1 MWIKYAVALFA
12 LAWSAMSFAACEQTL
27 SSGDNLQTAIAN
39 AAAGSEICLNNGS
52 YSAAN
57 FYSTKSPAVTVRA
70 INAGQASIAYSDIN
84 AGNGLIIDGVSLG
97 GALLSGNAKNITIKN
112 STFTAG
118 LCINMR
124 NVAGSSGY
132 PLNITIDNNIFDGLG
147 QSCFE
152 GRISISDDDGHQNS
166 MGVVIKNNQIKN
178 GCLSDGIF
186 VGGGASGVTIGPNN
200 EFSGIN
206 QSGSVHCDNIQ
217 YYGSGWNNTIEGN
230 FFNGGSTLILIDGND
245 NGIIR
250 NNVFKSVGGV
260 TLDVQNACPSSTY
273 PILIEHNTIHGAL
286 LRVNYYCNATI
297 RNNAFL
303 NGSYDTSGAVNCT
316 NCTASYNIANNA
328 TYGSNSIQDTVVFS
342 GGSSPSTLAG
352 YELSG
357 GSPGESAGSD
367 GNNMGTLYYGVSAAT
382 YTVTPSAGSNGSI
395 SPSSPQTV
403 DYGNT
408 TQFTVTPDSGYTAT
422 VGGTCGG
429 SLSGTTYTTNAITGD
444 CTVSAT
450 FASSPTSYTV
460 TPSAGSN
467 GSISPSSPQSISS
480 GSTTQFT
487 VTPSGGYSGFVAG
500 TCGGSPDLGSSEF
513 TYTTSAISGDCAVAA
528 TFDVGSCAVMQSAL
542 TATNS
547 TITTQTESFE
557 YLFSVKPTG
566 THDLVVGQTNGTWL
580 DYDSFATGVLFGP
593 SGTVT
598 ARNGGTYTA
607 ENTVNYSAGNTYTV
621 RMSVNIAT
629 HTYSVWVAING
640 GSELQIADNYAFRTT
655 QSSVTQLNNVAY
667 VGAAASD
674 VTAVVCLIGFTADTT
689 APSVSMTA
697 PADASTVNGSVTI
710 SASASDNVAVVG
722 VQFKRDGSTNI
733 GAEDTVAPYSIS
745 WDSTTVGNGAHT
757 LSATARDSAGN
768 SATASAVNITVDNTA
783 PAISSPLPSGEQSFG
798 TSSVTLQITTDE
810 NATCKYDTTDTA
822 YSSMTSTFATTGGT
836 THQQPNVEV
845 SNGQS
850 YTYYAR
856 CVDSVGNASGS
867 SAMISFSIA
876 TGGDLTPPVLSNFGP
891 SASLPRVTTSTS
903 LAVDTNENSTCKYSL
918 SPNTVFGSMTAFST
932 TGGTSHSSTISVKTG
947 HVYWYYIRCQD
958 GSGNIS
964 DESVHR
970 FAVMPTPRRA
980 TIH

>member
-1 MWIKYAVALFA
+1 MWIKGFLALLA
-12 LAWSAMSFAACEQTL
+12 LAWSVSAFSACEQTL
-27 SSGDNLQTAIAN
+27 SSGANLQTAIAN

-84 AGNGLIIDGVSLG
+84 AGNGLIIDGVSIG

-124 NVAGSSGY
+124 NVAGSTGY

-166 MGVVIKNNQIKN
+166 MGVTIKNNKIKN

-186 VGGGASGVTIGPNN
+186 VGGGASGITIGPNN

-206 QSGSVHCDNIQ
+206 QSGAIHCDNIQ

-286 LRVNYYCNATI
+286 LRINYYCNATI

-303 NGSYDTSGAVNCT
+303 NGSYNTTGAVNCT

-328 TYGSNSIQDTVVFS
+328 TYGSNSIHDTVVFT

-352 YELSG
+352 YELAS
-357 GSPGESAGSD
+357 GSPGENAGSD
-367 GNNMGTLYYGVSAAT
+367 SNDMGTLYYGVAAAS
-382 YTVTPSAGSNGSI
+382 YTVTPSAGSNGTI
-395 SPSSPQTV
+395 SPASPQSV
-403 DYGNT
+403 DYGAT

-429 SLSGTTYTTNAITGD
+429 SLIGTTYTTNAITGD

-450 FASSPTSYTV
+450 FASAPTNYTV

-467 GSISPSSPQSISS
+467 GSISPSSPQSIAS

-487 VTPSGGYSGFVAG
+487 VTPSGGYSGFVGG
-500 TCGGSPDLGSSEF
+500 TCGGSPALGSSEF
-513 TYTTSAISGDCAVAA
+513 TYTTSAISADCTVAA
-528 TFDVGSCAVMQSAL
+528 TFNVGSCAVMKSAL
-542 TATNS
+542 TASNTA
-547 TITTQTESFE
+547 IATQTSSFE

-566 THDLVVGQTNGTWL
+566 THDLVVGQTNGNWL
-580 DYDSFATGVLFGP
+580 DYDSFATGILFGQA
-593 SGTVT
+593 GTVT
-598 ARNGGTYTA
+598 ARNGGSYTA
-607 ENTVNYSAGNTYTV
+607 TNTVNYSAGNTYTV
-621 RMSVNIAT
+621 RMSVNITT
-629 HTYSVWVAING
+629 HTYSAWVAING
-640 GSELQIADNYAFRTT
+640 GAEMQIASDYAFRTS

-674 VTAVVCLIGFTADTT
+674 VTAVVCLIGFTEDTT

-697 PADASTVNGSVTI
+697 PSNSSTVNGNVTV
-710 SASASDNVAVVG
+710 SASASDNVGVVG
-722 VQFKRDGSTNI
+722 VQFKLNGTTNI
-733 GAEDTVAPYSIS
+733 GAEDTSEPYSIT
-745 WDSTTVGNGAHT
+745 WDSTSVSNGAHT
-757 LSATARDSAGN
+757 LTATARDSAGN
-768 SATASAVNITVDNTA
+768 SATATAVNITIDNTA
-783 PAISSPLPSGEQSFG
+783 PAISSPLPTGEQSFG
-798 TSSVTLQITTDE
+798 TSSVTLQVTTDE
-810 NATCKYDTTDTA
+810 NATCKYDSSDLA
-822 YSSMTSTFATTGGT
+822 YASMASTFATTGGT
-836 THQQPNVEV
+836 THQQASVEV

-850 YTYYAR
+850 YTHYVR
-856 CVDSVGNASGS
+856 CTDSVGNTNGS
-867 SAMISFSIA
+867 STTIAFSVA
-876 TGGDLTPPVLSNFGP
+876 TGGDLTPPVMSNFGP
-891 SASLPRVTTSTS
+891 AASLPRITTSTN
-903 LAVDTNENSTCKYSL
+903 LTVDTNETSTCKYASSANL
-918 SPNTVFGSMTAFST
+918 PFGSMTAFGT
-932 TGGTSHSSTISVKTG
+932 TGGTSHSSALSVKTG

-958 GSGNIS
+958 GSGNIA
-964 DESVHR
+964 DEVVHR